1 MPDEGLPPPVLIASP
16 AQLSAFLHEVEQS
29 PVVAV
34 DTESNSLFAY
44 WERVCLVQFSIPA
57 GDYLVDPLA
66 LPDLGALGPLFANPR
81 QQKVFHAAEY
91 DLICLKRD

>member
-1 MPDEGLPPPVLIASP
+1 MPDEGLPPPALIASP
-16 AQLSAFLHEVEQS
+16 AQLAALMRELEPC

-44 WERVCLVQFSIPA
+44 WERVCLIQFSIPS

-66 LPDLGALGPLFANPR
+66 LPDLGR
-81 QQKVFHAAEY
+81 S
-91 DLICLKRD
+91 